1 MSKPMATKKRLSD
14 DQIASTDLVKI
25 ALILCVLGLGAAYLT
40 GEEVREENQC
50 GEQK

>member
-1 MSKPMATKKRLSD
+1 MKNMATKKPRLSD